1 MFLLIKFNK
10 KKLLIITIIM
20 ILSLG
25 LNGCSSKNKE
35 GLIAEVNGEAITEEE
50 FNADYQV
57 FKTLYEKQLGKD
69 ALDQVGQDG
78 KTLEQSLK
86 ESILEKLI
94 MERIV
99 AKESDT
105 MNISVS
111 DEEVSEQLASYIDEM
126 GGQEK
131 FDEFL
136 DNNDITI
143 EFFQDNMKKELLV
156 NKHKVEFLKGIDISE
171 DEAKK
176 FFEENKDNLVIL
188 KASHILV
195 ATEEEGNAIL
205 ERLKNGEDFAK
216 IATLESLDTVSAA
229 RGGDLGYFGKGAMI
243 AEFEDAAMAL
253 KEGEISKLVKTEVGY
268 HIIKLHERKDT
279 FEELRDEIINLL
291 KEQKYVE
298 AFQKLRDDAKVEK
311 YLK

>member
-35 GLIAEVNGEAITEEE
+35 GLVAEVNGEAITEEE

-99 AKESDT
+99 AKEAET

-111 DEEVSEQLASYIDEM
+111 DEEVAEQLASYIDEM

-136 DNNDITI
+136 NNNDITM
-143 EFFQDNMKKELLV
+143 EFFQENMKKELLV
-156 NKHKVEFLKGIDISE
+156 NKHKVEFSKGIDISE
-171 DEAKK
+171 EEAKK
-176 FFEENKDNLVIL
+176 FFEENKENLVIL

-229 RGGDLGYFGKGAMI
+229 KGGDLGYFGKGAMI

-268 HIIKLHERKDT
+268 HIIKLIERKDT
-279 FEELRDEIINLL
+279 FEELRDEIKNLL

>member
-1 MFLLIKFNK
+1 M
-10 KKLLIITIIM
+10 
-20 ILSLG
+20 
-25 LNGCSSKNKE
+25 
-35 GLIAEVNGEAITEEE
+35 
-50 FNADYQV
+50 
-57 FKTLYEKQLGKD
+57 
-69 ALDQVGQDG
+69 
-78 KTLEQSLK
+78 
-86 ESILEKLI
+86 
-94 MERIV
+94 
-99 AKESDT
+99 
-105 MNISVS
+105 
-111 DEEVSEQLASYIDEM
+111 
-126 GGQEK
+126 
-131 FDEFL
+131 
-136 DNNDITI
+136 

>member
-35 GLIAEVNGEAITEEE
+35 GLVAEVNGEAITEEE

-136 DNNDITI
+136 DNNDITM

>member
-35 GLIAEVNGEAITEEE
+35 GLVAEVNGEAITEEE

-143 EFFQDNMKKELLV
+143 
-156 NKHKVEFLKGIDISE
+156 
-171 DEAKK
+171 
-176 FFEENKDNLVIL
+176 
-188 KASHILV
+188 
-195 ATEEEGNAIL
+195 
-205 ERLKNGEDFAK
+205 
-216 IATLESLDTVSAA
+216 
-229 RGGDLGYFGKGAMI
+229 GK
-243 AEFEDAAMAL
+243 
-253 KEGEISKLVKTEVGY
+253 
-268 HIIKLHERKDT
+268 
-279 FEELRDEIINLL
+279 
-291 KEQKYVE
+291 
-298 AFQKLRDDAKVEK
+298 
-311 YLK
+311 

>member
-35 GLIAEVNGEAITEEE
+35 GLVAEVNGEAITEEE

-136 DNNDITI
+136 DNNDITM

-176 FFEENKDNLVIL
+176 FFEENKNNLVIL